1 VKRPRSPAPPPAVVI
16 RLPLEGSARF
26 TIDARSYEDERRLR
40 IWLGRHWPSLA
51 RLLDELERDERE
63 RAA

>member
-1 VKRPRSPAPPPAVVI
+1 VI
-16 RLPLEGSARF
+16 RLPLEGEPRF

-40 IWLGRHWPSLA
+40 IWLCRHWPSLA
-51 RLLDELERDERE
+51 RLLDELERDEQE